1 MPKYKR
7 KAKSRTSNGP
17 SSARVKNNVGRF
29 SGIGTEFDYSQYQAP
44 ASVPM
49 TPFVQ
54 DKFCV
59 DLYYTDWAAK
69 KIVSIPV
76 EDMLRYGWQYDG
88 LTDDQASLLL
98 TLQDSLSALEQ
109 VKQAMRLERLV
120 GGCIIFMGIVDGQD
134 DPSKPVNYAA
144 LQQGCLKFLNV
155 IPRTRVTNTELDYD
169 PLSPTY
175 GRPLT
180 YWVNGVQVHESRL
193 LLFKGDPLLQV
204 PDSTIMPTQW
214 TRNDGFGV
222 SVLMPLL
229 DDLTRAT
236 GSRQAAYQL
245 VQRASVFLFQTDT
258 MDLTATNEGQAQMA
272 KMQNIINQ
280 INLFRGAV
288 INKGAGESD
297 PITTISPSFGSVPEL
312 VMTFLQVL
320 AAAGDIP
327 GSRFFSQAP
336 GGLNAP
342 GDTELENY
350 YGRLESQQEQ
360 DLRPKLMKLLKVMGP
375 SALGEKYNSVKI
387 DVIFKPLWSLSE
399 TEQATIRTQ
408 DTTNILSMLA
418 ANLLSD
424 FEAMEELRLRDVLI
438 VEKDAEEEEEAD
450 KPVDSDDPAGDLDA
464 TIKELAAPSAL
475 PAAAEESIAKVSLN
489 GAQIAS
495 LVSILEGV
503 AAKTMP
509 ADTAKQIIATSFPID
524 SATID
529 SMIAPMLAMD
539 VPPEATP

>member
-1 MPKYKR
+1 VSNYKR
-7 KAKSRTSNGP
+7 KPKNRTVSGP
-17 SSARVKNNVGRF
+17 KTARVKNNVGRF
-29 SGIGTEFDYSQYQAP
+29 SGLGSEFDYSQYQQP
-44 ASVPM
+44 ASVPL
-49 TPFVQ
+49 TPMQQ

-76 EDMLRYGWQYDG
+76 EDMLRDGWQYEG
-88 LTDDQASLLL
+88 LADDQASLLV

-109 VKQAMRLERLV
+109 IKQAMRLERLV
-120 GGCIIFMGIVDGQD
+120 GGCVIFMGIVDGQD
-134 DPSKPVNYAA
+134 DPSKAVNYAA
-144 LQQGCLKFLNV
+144 LQKGCLKFLNV
-155 IPRTRVTNTELDYD
+155 IPRTRVTNTSLDFD

-175 GRPLT
+175 GRPIT
-180 YWVNGVQVHESRL
+180 YWVNGVEVHESRL

-245 VQRASVFLFQTDT
+245 VQRASVFLFQADT
-258 MDLTATNEGQAQMA
+258 MDLSSTTQGQAQMA
-272 KMQNIINQ
+272 KMQNIVNQ

-288 INKGAGESD
+288 VDTQPGQAS

-350 YGRLESQQEQ
+350 YGRLESQQKQ
-360 DLRPKLMKLLKVMGP
+360 DLRPKLIKLLKVMGP
-375 SALGEKYNSVKI
+375 SALGEDYDAVKI
-387 DVIFKPLWSLSE
+387 DIIFQPLWSLSE
-399 TEQATIRTQ
+399 AEQATIRTQ
-408 DTTNILSMLA
+408 DTTNILAMLA
-418 ANLLSD
+418 ASLLSD
-424 FEAMEELRLRDVLI
+424 FEALEELRLRDVLI
-438 VEKDAEEEEEAD
+438 VEKDAEELEE
-450 KPVDSDDPAGDLDA
+450 DSAPETTLDPAADLA
-464 TIKELAAPSAL
+464 KTLAELNPSAQ
-475 PAAAEESIAKVSLN
+475 EV
-489 GAQIAS
+489 
-495 LVSILEGV
+495 
-503 AAKTMP
+503 
-509 ADTAKQIIATSFPID
+509 
-524 SATID
+524 
-529 SMIAPMLAMD
+529 
-539 VPPEATP
+539 

>member
-1 MPKYKR
+1 MR
-7 KAKSRTSNGP
+7 N
-17 SSARVKNNVGRF
+17 ARNPAIQRVKVKNNVGRF
-29 SGIGTEFDYSQYQAP
+29 SGVGSEFDYNQYQQP
-44 ASVPM
+44 ASVPL
-49 TPFVQ
+49 TPMQQ
-54 DKFCV
+54 DKYCV

-76 EDMLRYGWQYDG
+76 EDMLRDGWQYEG
-88 LTDDQASLLL
+88 LADDQASLLI

-109 VKQAMRLERLV
+109 IKQAMRLERLV
-120 GGCIIFMGIVDGQD
+120 GGCVIFMGIVDGQD
-134 DPSKPVNYAA
+134 DPSKAVNYAA
-144 LQQGCLKFLNV
+144 LQKGCLKFLNV
-155 IPRTRVTNTELDYD
+155 IPRTRVTNTTLDFD

-175 GRPLT
+175 GRPIT
-180 YWVNGVQVHESRL
+180 YWVNGVEVHESRL

-245 VQRASVFLFQTDT
+245 VQRASVFLFATDT
-258 MDLTATNEGQAQMA
+258 MDLNSTNQGQAQMS

-288 INKGAGESD
+288 IDVQPGQQV
-297 PITTISPSFGSVPEL
+297 PITTVSPSFGSVPEL

-350 YGRLESQQEQ
+350 YGRLESEQ
-360 DLRPKLMKLLKVMGP
+360 KQSLRPKLLKLLKVMGP
-375 SALGEKYNSVKI
+375 SALGEKYSEVKI
-387 DVIFKPLWSLSE
+387 DVTFEPLWSLSE
-399 TEQATIRTQ
+399 AEQATIRTQ
-408 DTTNILSMLA
+408 DTTNILAMLTA
-418 ANLLSD
+418 SLLSD
-424 FEAMEELRLRDVLI
+424 FEALEELRLRDVLI
-438 VEKDAEEEEEAD
+438 VEKDAEEEAED
-450 KPVDSDDPAGDLDA
+450 DSPETLPDPAADLA
-464 TIKELAAPSAL
+464 KTLAELNP
-475 PAAAEESIAKVSLN
+475 PAAEV
-489 GAQIAS
+489 
-495 LVSILEGV
+495 
-503 AAKTMP
+503 
-509 ADTAKQIIATSFPID
+509 
-524 SATID
+524 
-529 SMIAPMLAMD
+529 
-539 VPPEATP
+539 

>member
-1 MPKYKR
+1 MR
-7 KAKSRTSNGP
+7 N
-17 SSARVKNNVGRF
+17 ARNPEIRRVKVKNNVGRS
-29 SGIGTEFDYSQYQAP
+29 SGIGSEFDYNQYQQP
-44 ASVPM
+44 ASVPL
-49 TPFVQ
+49 TPMQQ
-54 DKFCV
+54 DKYCV

-76 EDMLRYGWQYDG
+76 EDMLRDGWKYEG
-88 LTDDQASLLL
+88 LADDQASLLI

-109 VKQAMRLERLV
+109 IRQAMRLERLV
-120 GGCIIFMGIVDGQD
+120 GGCVIFMGIVDGQD
-134 DPSKPVNYAA
+134 DPSKAVNYAA
-144 LQQGCLKFLNV
+144 LQKGCLKFLNV
-155 IPRTRVTNTELDYD
+155 IPRTRVTNTSLDYD

-204 PDSTIMPTQW
+204 PDSTIMPPQW

-258 MDLTATNEGQAQMA
+258 MDLSSTTEGQAQMA

-288 INKGAGESD
+288 VDTQPGQAS

-375 SALGEKYNSVKI
+375 SALGEGYSAVKI
-387 DVIFKPLWSLSE
+387 DIIFKPLWSLSE
-399 TEQATIRTQ
+399 AEQATIRAQ
-408 DTTNILSMLA
+408 DTTNILAMLA
-418 ANLLSD
+418 ASLLSD
-424 FEAMEELRLRDVLI
+424 FEALEELRLRDVLI
-438 VEKDAEEEEEAD
+438 VEKDAEELEE
-450 KPVDSDDPAGDLDA
+450 DSSPEDIEDPAADLDK
-464 TIKELAAPSAL
+464 TIAEL
-475 PAAAEESIAKVSLN
+475 
-489 GAQIAS
+489 G
-495 LVSILEGV
+495 GG
-503 AAKTMP
+503 
-509 ADTAKQIIATSFPID
+509 D
-524 SATID
+524 
-529 SMIAPMLAMD
+529 D
-539 VPPEATP
+539 VPQV

>member
-1 MPKYKR
+1 MPQYKR
-7 KAKSRTSNGP
+7 KKTKQPAKGP
-17 SSARVKNNVGRF
+17 SKARVRNNVGRF
-29 SGIGTEFDYSQYQAP
+29 SGLGSEYDYNQYQQP
-44 ASVPM
+44 ATVPL
-49 TPFVQ
+49 TPMMQ

-76 EDMLRYGWQYDG
+76 EDMLRDGWKYEG
-88 LTDDQASLLL
+88 LADDQASLLI
-98 TLQDSLSALEQ
+98 TLQDSLTVLEQ
-109 VKQAMRLERLV
+109 VKQAMRLERLI
-120 GGCIIFMGIVDGQD
+120 GGCVIFMGIDDGQD
-134 DPSKPVNYAA
+134 DAAKAVNYAA
-144 LQQGCLKFLNV
+144 LQKGCLKFLNV
-155 IPRTRVTNTELDYD
+155 IPRTRVTNTTLDYD

-175 GRPLT
+175 GRPVT
-180 YWVNGVQVHESRL
+180 YWVNGVEVHESRL
-193 LLFKGDPLLQV
+193 ILFKGDPLLQV

-222 SVLMPLL
+222 SVLMSLL

-258 MDLTATNEGQAQMA
+258 MDLTSTTEGQAQMA

-280 INLFRGAV
+280 INLYRGAV

-350 YGRLESQQEQ
+350 YGRLESSQKQ
-360 DLRPKLMKLLKVMGP
+360 DLRPKLLKLLKVMGP
-375 SALGEKYNSVKI
+375 SALGEAYSSVKI
-387 DVIFKPLWSLSE
+387 DVTFEPLWSLSE
-399 TEQATIRTQ
+399 AEQATIRTQ
-408 DTTNILSMLA
+408 DTTNILNMQA
-418 ANLLSD
+418 AQLLSD
-424 FEAMEELRLRDVLI
+424 FECLEELRLRNVLI
-438 VEKDAEEEEEAD
+438 VEKDAEQIEEDA
-450 KPVDSDDPAGDLDA
+450 PPGSDDPAGDLKK
-464 TIKELAAPSAL
+464 TLEELGGGNDPVSA
-475 PAAAEESIAKVSLN
+475 V
-489 GAQIAS
+489 
-495 LVSILEGV
+495 
-503 AAKTMP
+503 
-509 ADTAKQIIATSFPID
+509 
-524 SATID
+524 
-529 SMIAPMLAMD
+529 
-539 VPPEATP
+539 

>member
-1 MPKYKR
+1 VPKYKR
-7 KAKSRTSNGP
+7 KTPRNLGSGP
-17 SSARVKNNVGRF
+17 KTARVKNNVGRF
-29 SGIGTEFDYSQYQAP
+29 SGLGTEFDYSQYQAP
-44 ASVPM
+44 ASVPL
-49 TPFVQ
+49 TPFQQ

-69 KIVSIPV
+69 KIISIPV
-76 EDMLRYGWQYDG
+76 EDMLRYGWQYEG
-88 LTDDQASLLL
+88 LADDQASLLI
-98 TLQDSLSALEQ
+98 TMQDSMSVLEQ

-120 GGCIIFMGIVDGQD
+120 GGCIIFMGIVDGQT
-134 DPSKPVNYAA
+134 DPARPVNYEG
-144 LQQGCLKFLNV
+144 LQKGCLKFLNV
-155 IPRTRVTNTELDYD
+155 IPRTRVTNTRLDYD

-175 GRPLT
+175 GRPVT
-180 YWVNGVQVHESRL
+180 YWVNGVEVHESRL
-193 LLFKGDPLLQV
+193 ILFKGDPLLQV

-245 VQRASVFLFQTDT
+245 VQRASVFLFQADL
-258 MDLTATNEGQAQMA
+258 MDLESTVQGNEAIK
-272 KMQNIINQ
+272 KMQNIVNQ

-288 INKGAGESD
+288 VDTQPGQSA

-350 YGRLESQQEQ
+350 YGRLESAQEQ
-360 DLRPKLMKLLKVMGP
+360 DLRPKLMKILKVLGP
-375 SALGEKYNSVKI
+375 SALGDAYSEVKI
-387 DVIFKPLWSLSE
+387 DVTFKPLWSLSE
-399 TEQATIRTQ
+399 TEQATIRAQ
-408 DTTNILSMLA
+408 DTTNILAIQA

-424 FEAMEELRLRDVLI
+424 FEALEELRLRDVLI
-438 VEKDAEEEEEAD
+438 VEKDAEELEEASSPED
-450 KPVDSDDPAGDLDA
+450 ITDPAADLSK
-464 TIKELAAPSAL
+464 TIAELG
-475 PAAAEESIAKVSLN
+475 
-489 GAQIAS
+489 GAN
-495 LVSILEGV
+495 
-503 AAKTMP
+503 
-509 ADTAKQIIATSFPID
+509 
-524 SATID
+524 
-529 SMIAPMLAMD
+529 D
-539 VPPEATP
+539 VPQV

>member
-1 MPKYKR
+1 M
-7 KAKSRTSNGP
+7 S
-17 SSARVKNNVGRF
+17 
-29 SGIGTEFDYSQYQAP
+29 
-44 ASVPM
+44 PM
-49 TPFVQ
+49 MQ

-76 EDMLRYGWQYDG
+76 EDMLRDGWKYEG
-88 LTDDQASLLL
+88 LADDQASLLI
-98 TLQDSLSALEQ
+98 TLQDSLSVLEQ

-134 DPSKPVNYAA
+134 DPSQPVNYAA
-144 LQQGCLKFLNV
+144 LQKGCLKFLNV
-155 IPRTRVTNTELDYD
+155 IPRTRVTNTTLDNE

-175 GRPLT
+175 GRPVT
-180 YWVNGVQVHESRL
+180 YWVNGMQVHESRM

-222 SVLMPLL
+222 SVLMPLI

-245 VQRASVFLFQTDT
+245 VQRASVFLFAADT
-258 MDLTATNEGQAQMA
+258 MDLTSTTQGQAQMA

-288 INKGAGESD
+288 IDVQPGQQV
-297 PITTISPSFGSVPEL
+297 PITTVSPSFGSVPEL
-312 VMTFLQVL
+312 VMTYLQVL

-350 YGRLESQQEQ
+350 YGRLESSQKQ
-360 DLRPKLMKLLKVMGP
+360 DLRPKLLKLLKVMGP
-375 SALGEKYNSVKI
+375 SALGEAYSSVKI
-387 DVIFKPLWSLSE
+387 DVIFEPLWSLSE
-399 TEQATIRTQ
+399 AEQATIRTQ
-408 DTTNILSMLA
+408 DTTNILNMQA
-418 ANLLSD
+418 AQLLSD
-424 FEAMEELRLRDVLI
+424 FECLEELRLRNVLI
-438 VEKDAEEEEEAD
+438 VEKDAEQMEEEPA
-450 KPVDSDDPAGDLDA
+450 VSDDPAGDLAA
-464 TIKELAAPSAL
+464 TLAELGGGNDPV
-475 PAAAEESIAKVSLN
+475 PAV
-489 GAQIAS
+489 
-495 LVSILEGV
+495 
-503 AAKTMP
+503 
-509 ADTAKQIIATSFPID
+509 
-524 SATID
+524 
-529 SMIAPMLAMD
+529 
-539 VPPEATP
+539 

>member
-1 MPKYKR
+1 MSNYKR
-7 KAKSRTSNGP
+7 KAKNRTRNGP
-17 SSARVKNNVGRF
+17 STARVKNNVGRF
-29 SGIGTEFDYSQYQAP
+29 SGIGTEFDYGQYQQP

-49 TPFVQ
+49 TPMMQ

-69 KIVSIPV
+69 KIISIPV
-76 EDMLRYGWQYDG
+76 EDMLRDGWKYEG
-88 LTDDQASLLL
+88 LANDQASLLI
-98 TLQDSLSALEQ
+98 TLQDSLGVLEQ

-134 DPSKPVNYAA
+134 DPAQPVNYAA
-144 LQQGCLKFLNV
+144 LQKGCLKFLNV
-155 IPRTRVTNTELDYD
+155 IPRTRVTNTTLDYD

-175 GRPLT
+175 GRPIT

-193 LLFKGDPLLQV
+193 ILFKGDPLLQV

-236 GSRQAAYQL
+236 GSRQAAFQL
-245 VQRASVFLFQTDT
+245 VQRASVFLFQADT
-258 MDLTATNEGQAQMA
+258 MDLESTKQGQTALK
-272 KMQNIINQ
+272 KMQDIVNQ

-288 INKGAGESD
+288 VDTQPGQGN

-312 VMTFLQVL
+312 VMTYLQVL

-350 YGRLESQQEQ
+350 YGRLESSQKQ
-360 DLRPKLMKLLKVMGP
+360 DLRPKLLKLLKVMGP
-375 SALGEKYNSVKI
+375 SALGDDYSSVKI
-387 DVIFKPLWSLSE
+387 DVAFEPLWSLSE
-399 TEQATIRTQ
+399 AEQATIRTQ
-408 DTTNILSMLA
+408 DTTNILAMQA
-418 ANLLSD
+418 AALLSD
-424 FEAMEELRLRDVLI
+424 FEALEELRLRDVLLT
-438 VEKDAEEEEEAD
+438 EKDPETEEET
-450 KPVDSDDPAGDLDA
+450 PPGSDDPAGDL
-464 TIKELAAPSAL
+464 
-475 PAAAEESIAKVSLN
+475 
-489 GAQIAS
+489 
-495 LVSILEGV
+495 
-503 AAKTMP
+503 AKTIEELGGGNDPVP
-509 ADTAKQIIATSFPID
+509 A
-524 SATID
+524 
-529 SMIAPMLAMD
+529 
-539 VPPEATP
+539 V